1 METNYREIV
10 ILRGVPASGK
20 STYSNSLVNQGYK
33 RLNKDYIRLMLN
45 NYSLDNSD
53 EDTVHSIQRIGLMQL
68 MKKRRNIVIDNT
80 HTKQKYINDLLKDI
94 KHNQTDLHRGSVNVD
109 YGVKIVNI
117 DVPLEVAI
125 ERNSKREAPVM
136 EEVIRRMYDQL
147 HNTDMTDKFFMIK
160 DY

>member
-1 METNYREIV
+1 METNYREII

-33 RLNKDYIRLMLN
+33 RLNKDYLRLMLN

-53 EDTVHSIQRIGLMQL
+53 EDTVHQIQRDAIMQL

-80 HTKQKYINDLLKDI
+80 HTKQKYITDLLKTI
-94 KHNQTDLHRGSVNVD
+94 KNNQIDLHRGSVNVD

-117 DVPLEVAI
+117 LVPLDVAI
-125 ERNSKREAPVM
+125 ERNSKRESPVM
-136 EEVIRRMYDQL
+136 EEVIRRMHEQL
-147 HNTDMTDKFFMIK
+147 HSTDTTDKFFMIK